1 MRNHLKML
9 SAAVAVA
16 LAEAAA
22 YAYTPVRHDGTYTT
36 NGVTYAQ
43 RGGLGSADYVVTN
56 VDASAVGRVRSVNGM
71 VGDVVVGAESVGA
84 VARDAD
90 YLAVSNAAMGA
101 VQKEVDPSVPSWA
114 KGDAP
119 PLPPDYAAVASNAA
133 VAVKTETDP
142 TVPAWA
148 KSATQPLPPDY
159 TTVSNRAMNA
169 LQSYT
174 ETDPTVPAWAKAATK
189 PTYGTN
195 DIDGLPAALNGKLDK
210 TGGTM
215 TGSVQFNVGWT
226 AMGDMSDTI
235 SVGEDAGDGYV
246 RIGETKYR
254 RTGIRTYNAN
264 LYFPSDSGTLAL
276 KSDIPSGQNIT
287 NAATWA
293 AGNAYEDAVAAANAH
308 TDASISETND
318 AFVAAVQA
326 ASPPVALPDYWAL
339 ANVTNANG
347 GAVSAADV
355 GAAGA
360 GEVVKLTGTQTI
372 SGEKTF
378 ANPAYFNFGLA
389 APSTIAVYGQDS
401 SARFEVYN
409 IMTGDYVHLGVDDFG
424 GSIGFDYTKN
434 GSSYRVD
441 LPERSG
447 VLSVDEGWASTYRAL
462 NEATTNAATC
472 AQLCGAIEKATESK
486 PHLAIIDG
494 ELHIITITD

>member
-9 SAAVAVA
+9 AAAVA

-56 VDASAVGRVRSVNGM
+56 VDAFAVGKVQSVNGM
-71 VGDVVVGAESVGA
+71 VGDVVIDAEGVGA

-90 YLAVSNAAMGA
+90 YLAVSNAAIGA

-148 KSATQPLPPDY
+148 K
-159 TTVSNRAMNA
+159 
-169 LQSYT
+169 
-174 ETDPTVPAWAKAATK
+174 AATK

-195 DIDGLPAALNGKLDK
+195 DIDGLSAALAEKRDMTDRTFVRQSQSWNFLPWKSLILGDYKLEQQPIYLAIFYRADSSAEWREVGYGHLSEDGKSYTPNTTSPDFVAL
-210 TGGTM
+210 
-215 TGSVQFNVGWT
+215 
-226 AMGDMSDTI
+226 MGVTI
-235 SVGEDAGDGYV
+235 
-246 RIGETKYR
+246 TK
-254 RTGIRTYNAN
+254 
-264 LYFPSDSGTLAL
+264 DVHDTLAL
-276 KSDIPSGQNIT
+276 TSDIPSGQDIT

-308 TDASISETND
+308 TDASISETNED
-318 AFVAAVQA
+318 FVAAVHA
-326 ASPPVALPDYWAL
+326 ASPPVVLPQKWAL

-347 GAVSAADV
+347 VAVTAADV
-355 GAAGA
+355 GA
-360 GEVVKLTGTQTI
+360 VKRYVTSIDGTVELLSSTNRMYGL
-372 SGEKTF
+372 SGEENESSPSMMF
-378 ANPAYFNFGLA
+378 AYTS
-389 APSTIAVYGQDS
+389 PS
-401 SARFEVYN
+401 YN
-409 IMTGDYVHLGVDDFG
+409 
-424 GSIGFDYTKN
+424 
-434 GSSYRVD
+434 SYRYDNYYGTHYYEFDKSTSPNKISYASISLGSLWNGFGVYCD
-441 LPERSG
+441 DGYGNISSVSLPYNASG
-447 VLSVDEGWASTYRAL
+447 YFAIESWASLSRTL
-462 NEATTNAATC
+462 NATATNDTCKAAC
-472 AQLCGAIEKATESK
+472 ADVLEKISESK